1 MGFTSDACWFLLI
14 KSNKKRDAALKNEAG
29 GDEKHVFFLV
39 GLKLWRHATA
49 KHWNTLPRDTRSMA
63 DSKNF

>member
-1 MGFTSDACWFLLI
+1 M
-14 KSNKKRDAALKNEAG
+14 KRAG
-29 GDEKHVFFLV
+29 TRNMRFVLV
-39 GLKLWRHATA
+39 GLKWWRHTTA